1 MMIKCNFLF
10 VFKELRRGAIKSFH
24 IVSYF
29 FIQFNG
35 KLDVGVQSI
44 NKYHSLGCK
53 MCIPKSLRCKV

>member
-1 MMIKCNFLF
+1 MVVKCNFLF

-29 FIQFNG
+29 FIQFND

-44 NKYHSLGCK
+44 NK
-53 MCIPKSLRCKV
+53 